1 MNEEYLYNMNDTM
14 KMLGS
19 MTITD
24 FTTNEQVKEV
34 IQAYQ
39 KENEKNSLY
48 NVMMKYYIPMLAD
61 MYNLGKLNSSKKN
74 KY

>member
-24 FTTNEQVKEV
+24 FTTNEQVKDV

-61 MYNLGKLNSSKKN
+61 MYNLGKLNSSKK
-74 KY
+74 

>member
-61 MYNLGKLNSSKKN
+61 MYNLGKLNSSKK
-74 KY
+74 

>member
-24 FTTNEQVKEV
+24 FTTNKQVKEV

-48 NVMMKYYIPMLAD
+48 NVMMKYFIPMLAD
-61 MYNLGKLNSSKKN
+61 MYNLGKLNSSKK
-74 KY
+74 

>member
-34 IQAYQ
+34 IQAHQ

-61 MYNLGKLNSSKKN
+61 MYNLGKLNSSKK
-74 KY
+74 